1 MPYNLTYYAYSIFTA
16 TCASG
21 EGIQVTAEG
30 SAESII
36 SQRDADRKA
45 EDFARTLAIS
55 RLNCLFPPAPDE
67 IRYYSEAV
75 SVSDICPSGSA
86 DPIGAFDPNKVFTIT
101 LPAGSV
107 YSTVSVA
114 DANAAATIRAQA
126 DLLETLARRCET
138 YYANEEQSA
147 TAECLFPETGSSN
160 TATIPAGD
168 ITSFISLEVANELA
182 QSAAL
187 AAAQAGLSCTPGV
200 FNQAVTVTGTCA
212 TYMGGVKKGPDVSV
226 TVPAG
231 QFSEPDQDLANAA
244 ATAFALSEV
253 NDLLA
258 LSCVYD
264 YANVARQAI
273 IDCEQVYEP
282 QADGSS
288 SATVPANSYF
298 SNVDQATVDNIAC
311 DAAWAEALANL
322 SCYCPAG
329 CVEQLVPP
337 TATCTT
343 PTP

>member
-1 MPYNLTYYAYSIFTA
+1 MPYNLTHYAYSIFTA

-75 SVSDICPSGSA
+75 SVSGICSAGSA
-86 DPIGAFDPNKVFTIT
+86 DPIGAFDPNKVFTVT

-107 YSTVSVA
+107 YSTVSVE
-114 DANAAATIRAQA
+114 DANAAAAARAQA
-126 DLLETLARRCET
+126 ELLETLARRCET
-138 YYANEEQSA
+138 YYPNEEQSA
-147 TAECLFPETGSSN
+147 TAECVFPDTGSAN

-187 AAAQAGLSCTPGV
+187 AAAQAGLACTPGV
-200 FNQAVTVTGTCA
+200 YNQAVTVTRTCA
-212 TYMGGVKKGPDVSV
+212 LYMGGVKKGPDVSV

-231 QFSEPDQDLANAA
+231 QFSEPTQFLADAA
-244 ATAFALSEV
+244 ATAAATAEA
-253 NDLLA
+253 DALLA

-264 YANVARQAI
+264 YANVARLAVI
-273 IDCEQVYEP
+273 NCEDVYEL
-282 QADGSS
+282 QAEGSS
-288 SATVPANSYF
+288 SAIVPANLYF
-298 SNVDQATVDNIAC
+298 SNVDQTTVDNIAC

-329 CVEQLVPP
+329 CVEKLVPP
-337 TATCTT
+337 TATCTA
-343 PTP
+343 P